1 MSTGIEKPSVAF
13 LWPLRDMKSSVIDM
27 CRRTHSGIVCDLTQ
41 EDLDQA
47 AAALIRADM
56 DGAVAEVKV
65 SPSQILSGALRD
77 FLGET
82 GAKGIW
88 IELNPYLDDASPAE
102 AVEAAAALAPEY
114 ICHIVTGHL
123 NLIKELLTEHP
134 AVTHLALK
142 GSEASG
148 FVSTENLLPLLS
160 AVKKM
165 AADLSP
171 QPSLSVWGGI
181 GTARAVAALFS
192 VGIHRIVFESLHWL
206 TDAINLDTEMRDKIS
221 KLRPEHTE
229 LIGLNLG
236 TPCRVFNKGN
246 SVAVKRL
253 REYTGS
259 LCQDDITD
267 EQRRVFAAKV
277 SQEST
282 LPLESHFFF
291 FLLIPLGFE
300 VCFAQS
306 FVDKYGAETEDAA
319 ASFIRD
325 IDEHLAH
332 AKEKERAFVDGPIL
346 SHMGTR
352 YAIVQGAMSWITDV
366 PEFALRV
373 AEAGALPTIALG
385 LMPASVLNEKLGG
398 VKALLAEKPFAVNVI
413 TLQENPFRDEQL
425 EWICQTKPR
434 FAVIAAGEPSHAKQ
448 LFEAG
453 IEVIYIAPNLQL
465 LELAFSSGIRFVIC
479 EGNEAGGHVG
489 EHSTFTL
496 AQIVMEK
503 KDQDPGL
510 FEGRFVILA
519 GGISGR
525 ESAFIAAMLGADA
538 IQVGTLYLT
547 TTDIVET
554 GALSKLYQR
563 MILESEPGGTVIT
576 GEATGLR
583 VRSLRTPKI
592 ETVCDLE
599 RGFAAGATDEQTFRR
614 LIEEAS
620 AGSLFVAARCMD
632 RATGTV
638 LDEET
643 VIREGQFM
651 SGACAGVLS
660 KIRTCKELHEE
671 LAEGALSEGLPYMG
685 PLTERI
691 EDKEPVF
698 FPETTPPPRASA
710 SRVSRDKERI
720 AITGM
725 SIVNSLGNSPEDV
738 WAASM
743 ALKSGIIAVPSTKWP
758 HEKFFDPRPRAPEKT
773 YCNVGAFQNIEVD
786 RKELGIPP
794 QDFRTMTASTRIT
807 MWLAQQAI
815 NDSGILESD
824 IPRERIAVLISQNS
838 GEAAATLEDM
848 IVRSAASRIVD
859 SIRNVITV
867 SDNTAQM
874 IEEAIRDGRL
884 AVDDTT
890 LLGRLN
896 CTAGGFICNK
906 YGFMGPS
913 FAVSAACATA
923 LVALFSAYEMIRNG
937 IIDAAVIGGAEEP
950 LTPMHFLEFS
960 ALGALAGL
968 SGIERAPAEHS
979 RPFDATRDGMVLGEG
994 GGMIVIERE
1003 SVARQRGACI
1013 HAYITAM
1020 GASNN
1025 HLGMVE
1031 SSRITQEIAIRAS
1044 FDDASYG
1051 PEGVDLVECHA
1062 TSTMQGDGEEVLA
1075 LRNFFGPEAPV
1086 VLTSFKSQI
1095 GHTLGASGVNSLIRG
1110 VMALK
1115 ASVYPP
1121 TLNYRNPD
1129 PAMLLEGSG
1138 MTILTEPADWHPRD
1152 GKPRRFQV
1160 NAFGFGGSN
1169 YVVQIEEAWEDRG
1182 YVMPDVPTRQASPK
1196 KSKLDASL
1204 PSGVQFFT
1212 TEIQSRKHRLAVLAD
1227 TPRDAHAIIASLE
1240 PLRQS
1245 LPLSDKDVRSLAKQ
1259 GVYIGPAEAS
1269 VKPLS
1274 FIFPGQGSHYAGM
1287 GLELYETFPL
1297 VREWMDKIAS
1307 VADFDILHLM
1317 FYDTEEDLQKTRW
1330 QQPALFTMELSLVK
1344 YLMALGVHPVALAGH
1359 SLGELTAL
1367 CVSGVYSY
1375 EDGFRIVNKRA
1386 ICMDKACEMNIDP
1399 GVMMACDA
1407 PLEYLEEIIAHRDNV
1422 YITNI
1427 NSPRQ
1432 VVIGGNTEAVKQ
1444 LGEEL
1449 KAQGYRRTLLRV
1461 SMAFHSPIMRCIHDE
1476 LDAFVSGIQ
1485 FHPPKIPVVSNTTM
1499 KPFPSNADEIRAIIM
1514 AHLESPVHWM
1524 QNSTTLWNDFG
1535 VRTFIE
1541 VGPRDILTNLVL
1553 DTLPEADCIYTCQ
1566 PSSEVSA
1573 FRGAVAQIYVRGF
1586 LPIEGDFLPFPGEPH
1601 RVAPRVSAK
1610 QSAVIP
1616 SRPGHATMPSTV
1628 SPTILSVVESFV
1640 QEGFEK
1646 FFKPSLLYAIRR
1658 DYDPD
1663 FSETDLE
1670 QTLAAMFPV
1679 LATGKS
1685 LKPLP
1690 APPPARGVRESAAPS
1705 AEKPSPA
1712 AQMMDKTTADDLTEA
1727 VIGLIMEATGYE
1739 RSEIEPSMDLRE
1751 DLSIRSSRLPV
1762 IMDSMESKFGIK
1774 IHLEDFMEVRTIADI
1789 VEKLRELVDP
1799 KWSTGERLQ
1808 SARDKQEMAVPK
1820 EELDKPVELEPLRRL
1835 VFVQTGIEA
1844 LSARDEVSFAQGDA
1858 VAVIALDK
1866 SDRLAS
1872 KIAAVL
1878 QNEYQAKPVVIDIS
1892 PGFSLP
1898 VSDETPTSWAPLH
1911 EKLHAM
1917 LSSLDHPAGMVVA
1930 LDGIARACGENLGMA
1945 SPLLSLLFTASKSFL
1960 HSSGKKF
1967 VFCVYEQAP
1976 KSAATAVMAQGLS
1989 GMYLSLGHEFSSVQF
2004 RVIGVEPETD
2014 LSRVLR
2020 DAFNREQK
2028 VVETFYRQGELFTTG
2043 GVVENLA
2050 VSQDATFRLS
2060 PDDVIV
2066 LSGGARGIT
2075 YRLAE
2080 KLADFGCKLVF
2091 LGTTRINP
2099 DVNYKGLLSEG
2110 FPSAMQIDEEIRKRN
2125 PDVSD
2130 EKLAVE
2136 RATVTKALEI
2146 VANVEKLRAR
2156 KVEASYYRCDVSD
2169 KGQTAKISAE
2179 ILRRYEKVDAVIHG
2193 AGVLRDNF
2201 AKQMSWE
2208 DFLTVTDVKFRGAWN
2223 LYQAF
2228 HGTGLRLFVCLSSAA
2243 AIQGNPGQA
2252 NYSTANRMMSTLA
2265 SELRAQNS
2273 HVFFKSLHLPPIQG
2287 AGMAE
2292 NDDIK
2297 ALMKRMGASYVHV
2310 DELAELFIREIIYA
2324 PQEKPWVLFMRSL
2337 PHLESSKLDVSEPPV
2352 PADKLIVEGMAVEKG
2367 RFPMIDEVRGVALQ
2381 DGVLIASRTFS
2392 LTSDPWIADHKPFKF
2407 LKYPLVSAIMA
2418 VETFLE
2424 IVSVF
2429 YPYLK
2434 VRAVRDAQF
2443 LDILECAPDAE
2454 RETEIRC
2461 RRVSSDHGEVACEV
2475 VLASR
2480 TVSLNGE
2487 RLNDFV
2493 INYKSHIA
2501 LAALDTPPDMGL
2513 VGFPVTDA
2521 EIETRPMFNEE
2532 VIKLYE
2538 ERSDLK
2544 GRYRIIRE
2552 MQGSGPDCVK
2562 GQIVYPGHDDFAP
2575 PRKSIYQYSPYLLE
2589 ALMQAAMLYVG
2600 MRDEKD
2606 KRVMIP
2612 HRIGE
2617 IAFSRQCREGEV
2629 ITVEG
2634 RMRRMDKQGMQWEAR
2649 GLDSNGAPIMCLRK
2663 MEFRWFS
2670 G

>member
-1 MSTGIEKPSVAF
+1 MSMGIDKPSVAF
-13 LWPLRDMKSSVIDM
+13 VWPLRDMKSSVIDM
-27 CRRTHSGIVCDLTQ
+27 CRRTYSRIICDLTL
-41 EDLDQA
+41 EDLDKA
-47 AAALIRADM
+47 AAALIRADI
-56 DGAVAEVKV
+56 DGDVADVKL
-65 SPSQILSGALRD
+65 SSSQLLSDGLRD

-82 GAKGIW
+82 GAKGVW
-88 IELNPYLDDASPAE
+88 VELNPYLDKASPAE
-102 AVEAAAALAPEY
+102 VLESAAALAPEY
-114 ICHIVTGHL
+114 VCHIVTGHL
-123 NLIKELLTEHP
+123 ILIKELLAHYP
-134 AVTHLALK
+134 MLHHLALK

-148 FVSTENLLPLLS
+148 FVSTENLLPLLA

-165 AADLSP
+165 AADSSAHP
-171 QPSLSVWGGI
+171 TISVWGGI
-181 GTARAVAALFS
+181 GSARAAAALLS
-192 VGIHRIVFESLHWL
+192 VGVRGIVFESLHWL
-206 TDAINLDTEMRDKIS
+206 TDLINLDPEMRDKIA

-236 TPCRVFNKGN
+236 APCRVFNKGN
-246 SVAVKRL
+246 SVAVKKL

-277 SQEST
+277 SEEAI
-282 LPLESHFFF
+282 LPLASHFSREE
-291 FLLIPLGFE
+291 LIPLGIE
-300 VCFAQS
+300 ACFAQS
-306 FVDKYGAETEDAA
+306 FVEKYGADTEDAVA
-319 ASFIRD
+319 KFIRD
-325 IDEHLAH
+325 IDEGLAK
-332 AKEKERAFVDGPIL
+332 AKERERAFVEGPIL
-346 SHMGTR
+346 AQMGTR

-366 PEFALRV
+366 PDFALRV

-398 VKALLAEKPFAVNVI
+398 LKTLLADKPFAVNVI

-425 EWICQTKPR
+425 EWICQIKPR

-448 LFEAG
+448 LFDAG

-503 KDQDPGL
+503 KEKEPGL

-519 GGISGR
+519 GGISSR
-525 ESAFIAAMLGADA
+525 ESAFVAAMLGADA
-538 IQVGTLYLT
+538 IQIGTLYLT
-547 TTDIVET
+547 TSDIVET
-554 GALSKLYQR
+554 GALSKLYQQ
-563 MILESEPGGTVIT
+563 MILESEPGATVIT

-583 VRSLRTPKI
+583 VRSLKTPKI
-592 ETVCDLE
+592 EHVCDLE

-632 RATGTV
+632 RATGAV

-643 VIREGQFM
+643 CKREGQFM

-671 LAEGALSEGLPYMG
+671 LAEGALPEGLPYTG
-685 PLTERI
+685 PLVEPI
-691 EDKEPVF
+691 KDKEPVYF
-698 FPETTPPPRASA
+698 SESAPPQRVAPC
-710 SRVSRDKERI
+710 RVSGDKERI

-725 SIVNSLGNSPEDV
+725 SIVNSLGNSPQEV

-743 ALKSGIIAVPSTKWP
+743 ALKSGIIEVPASKWP

-773 YCNVGAFQNIEVD
+773 YCKVGAFQNIEVD

-815 NDSGILESD
+815 QDSGILEAD

-867 SDNTAQM
+867 SDDTAHT

-937 IIDAAVIGGAEEP
+937 VIDAAVIGGAEEP

-968 SGIERAPAEHS
+968 SGVERPPAEYS
-979 RPFDATRDGMVLGEG
+979 RPFDAARDGMVLGEG

-1003 SVARQRGACI
+1003 SVARQRGARI

-1044 FDDASYG
+1044 FDDAPYG

-1075 LRNFFGPEAPV
+1075 LRNFFGPDAPV

-1115 ASVYPP
+1115 AGAYPP

-1138 MTILTEPADWHPRD
+1138 MTILTEPAEWAPRN

-1169 YVVQIEEAWEDRG
+1169 YVVQIEEAWDDRG
-1182 YVMPDVPTRQASPK
+1182 YVIPDVPSRQTAAAK
-1196 KSKLDASL
+1196 RKLDAPL

-1212 TEIQSRKHRLAVLAD
+1212 TEIRGQKHRLAVLAD
-1227 TPRDAHAIIASLE
+1227 TPQDAHAIISGLE
-1240 PLRQS
+1240 PLKQS
-1245 LPLSDKDVRSLAKQ
+1245 LPLSDKDQRALAKQ
-1259 GVYIGPAEAS
+1259 GVYLGPADATP
-1269 VKPLS
+1269 KPLA

-1307 VADFDILHLM
+1307 AADFDILNLM

-1367 CVSGVYSY
+1367 CVAGVYSY

-1407 PLEYLEEIIAHRDNV
+1407 PLEYLEEIIAQRENI

-1427 NSPRQ
+1427 NSPHQ

-1485 FHPPKIPVVSNTTM
+1485 FHPPQIPVVSNTTM
-1499 KPFPSNADEIRAIIM
+1499 KPFPSDANEIRAIIM

-1524 QNSTTLWNDFG
+1524 QNATSLWNDFG

-1566 PSSEVSA
+1566 PSSEVSV
-1573 FRGAVAQIYVRGF
+1573 FRGAMAQIYVRGL
-1586 LPIEGDFLPFPGEPH
+1586 LPFEGDFAPFPGEPH
-1601 RVAPRVSAK
+1601 RAAPRASAKPIGVAPVRA
-1610 QSAVIP
+1610 P
-1616 SRPGHATMPSTV
+1616 HATLPASV
-1628 SPTILSVVESFV
+1628 SPSIFSVIESFV
-1640 QEGFEK
+1640 QEGFQK

-1658 DYDPD
+1658 DYDPN
-1663 FSETDLE
+1663 FAEADLE
-1670 QTLAAMFPV
+1670 QALAAMFPI
-1679 LATGKS
+1679 LASGQP

-1690 APPPARGVRESAAPS
+1690 APPSAGLRESTAPS
-1705 AEKPSPA
+1705 AEKSAPA
-1712 AQMMDKTTADDLTEA
+1712 AEAKDEPRADDLTEA

-1762 IMDSMESKFGIK
+1762 IMDSMENKFGIK

-1799 KWSTGERLQ
+1799 KWTTGAGVQPAAAQPAE
-1808 SARDKQEMAVPK
+1808 VIP
-1820 EELDKPVELEPLRRL
+1820 EEEIEAPVELEPLRRV
-1835 VFVQTGIEA
+1835 VFVQTEIEA
-1844 LSARDEVSFAQGDA
+1844 QPSSEEVSFAQDDA
-1858 VAVIALDK
+1858 VAVLTLDK

-1872 KIAAVL
+1872 GIAAVL
-1878 QNEYQAKPVVIDIS
+1878 QNQYHVKPVIIDLS
-1892 PGFSLP
+1892 LGSSLP

-1911 EKLHAM
+1911 EKLHAT
-1917 LSSLDHPAGMVVA
+1917 LSSIDHLAGMVVSLSGLA
-1930 LDGIARACGENLGMA
+1930 KACGENLGTA

-1960 HSSGKKF
+1960 NSSARK
-1967 VFCVYEQAP
+1967 CACCAYEQEPEAP
-1976 KSAATAVMAQGLS
+1976 ATAIMAQGVA
-1989 GMYLSLGHEFSSVQF
+1989 GMFLSLGHEFSSVQF
-2004 RVIGVEPETD
+2004 RVVGIERGRD
-2014 LSRVLR
+2014 LSQVLR
-2020 DAFNREQK
+2020 DAFNRGQK
-2028 VVETFYRQGELFTTG
+2028 VVETFYRQGALFTTG
-2043 GVVENLA
+2043 GVVENLRIPE
-2050 VSQDATFRLS
+2050 DAAFGLT

-2075 YRLAE
+2075 YHLAE

-2110 FPSAMQIDEEIRKRN
+2110 FPSPTRIDEEIRKRM
-2125 PDVSD
+2125 PGVS
-2130 EKLAVE
+2130 EQGLVVE
-2136 RATVTKALEI
+2136 RAAVVKALEI

-2156 KVEASYYRCDVSD
+2156 KVETSYYRCDVAD
-2169 KGQTAKISAE
+2169 KAQTAQICAE
-2179 ILRRYEKVDAVIHG
+2179 ILRRYEKIDGVIHG

-2201 AKQMSWE
+2201 VKQMSWE
-2208 DFLTVTDVKFRGAWN
+2208 DFLAVTDVKFRGAWN

-2228 HGTGLRLFVCLSSAA
+2228 HGKGLRLFVCLSSAA

-2265 SELRAQNS
+2265 SELQSQDR
-2273 HVFFKSLHLPPIQG
+2273 HVRFKSLHLPPIQG

-2310 DELAELFIREIIYA
+2310 DELAELFIREVIYA

-2337 PHLESSKLDVSEPPV
+2337 PQLESSRLDMSEPPV
-2352 PADKLIVEGMAVEKG
+2352 PAEELVVEGMAVEKA
-2367 RFPMIDEVRGVALQ
+2367 RFPMIDDVRRVELQ
-2381 DGVLIASRTFS
+2381 EGVLIASRTFS
-2392 LTSDPWIADHKPFKF
+2392 HGTDPWIADHKPFKF
-2407 LKYPLVSAIMA
+2407 LKHPLVSAIMA

-2424 IVSVF
+2424 VARAL

-2434 VRAVRDAQF
+2434 VQAVRDAQF
-2443 LDILECAPDAE
+2443 LDILECAPHLE

-2461 RRVSSDHGEVACEV
+2461 RRVSSDQGEVVCEV
-2475 VLASR
+2475 VLAARSI
-2480 TVSLNGE
+2480 SPKGE
-2487 RLNDFV
+2487 KMNDFV
-2493 INYKSHIA
+2493 VNYKAHIV
-2501 LAALDTPPDMGL
+2501 LSALDAPLDMDL
-2513 VGFPVTDA
+2513 LGFPVPDH

-2532 VIKLYE
+2532 VMKLYD

-2552 MQGSGPDCVK
+2552 MQGSGPDCAK
-2562 GQIVYPGHDDFAP
+2562 GQIVYPAHDDFAP
-2575 PRKSIYQYSPYLLE
+2575 PRKSAYQYSPYLLE

-2617 IAFSRQCREGEV
+2617 IVFARQCKEGEV
-2629 ITVEG
+2629 ITIEG
-2634 RMRRMDKQGMQWEAR
+2634 RMRRMDKQGMRWEAR
-2649 GLDSNGAPIMCLRK
+2649 GLDSGGAPIMCLRK